1 MGKGAEIN
9 GKTLPESI
17 FANSMENGKEENNS
31 RAQSVETL
39 ESELA
44 EEPRPTFLD
53 LFRPRLMLFRSTNMF
68 YQWFS
73 VTMWYYGLSF
83 ASVSLLGDPYTN
95 AALSYFIEIPGYIF
109 CILVMDC
116 WGRRPILSFCQLI
129 SGISC
134 IGAGLLSGN
143 EELKILQVFLSLI
156 GKFGAS
162 ACFAIVYVYTAEL
175 FPTVI
180 RNTAIGACSTI
191 ARVGGI
197 CANLVGLLAV
207 YWGPSPMVVMGIVAI
222 IAGLSALKLP
232 ETVGNKLPE
241 TMDEAINIGKDSKRG
256 ICTCVCPK
264 SLYETFKED

>member
-1 MGKGAEIN
+1 
-9 GKTLPESI
+9 
-17 FANSMENGKEENNS
+17 MENGKEGSSNS

-39 ESELA
+39 ESDSDDESK
-44 EEPRPTFLD
+44 PTFLD
-53 LFRPRLMLFRSTNMF
+53 LFRPRLMLFRSSNMF

-73 VTMWYYGLSF
+73 VTMCYYGLSF
-83 ASVSLLGDPYTN
+83 ASVNLLGDPYTN

-109 CILVMDC
+109 CIAVMDC
-116 WGRRPILSFCQLI
+116 WGRRPILSFCQLV
-129 SGISC
+129 SGIAC

-191 ARVGGI
+191 AR
-197 CANLVGLLAV
+197 GLFRFITR
-207 YWGPSPMVVMGIVAI
+207 P
-222 IAGLSALKLP
+222 K
-232 ETVGNKLPE
+232 
-241 TMDEAINIGKDSKRG
+241 
-256 ICTCVCPK
+256 K
-264 SLYETFKED
+264 SLISSSMQIILCSIHLRKVT